1 MKSVLQKIKN
11 ITNAS
16 EVDQADLKE
25 ILFAILENYPEGQR
39 NPKHLSLISQA
50 LLTIDF
56 FKKLQ
61 DARGEDSIKL
71 CAMLLKYEKHQFDT
85 DVIVHGERG
94 DKFYIIL
101 QGICE
106 IYVPN
111 SQGQFVKVG
120 ELKAGQSFGELALI
134 NDSPRRAT
142 IKAQTDCDLAIL
154 SKKDYIKIIAD
165 MEERE
170 IKKKI
175 QFLEGLPLFNQI
187 HRRSLHEYIYY
198 FKIVNYKWKD
208 IVYQQGEDPQ
218 YVYIIKSGEFI
229 LQKFSRQEKNQN
241 SGIFPITAQVAII
254 GPGEIFG
261 EVDCLLNHK
270 RHFSVSCH
278 TQSAEVF
285 LISKKHFSER
295 IMDNYN
301 IREKNF
307 VENYLDKKIQWRNER
322 MNSIKTVR
330 RIAEQDIKFAYNKV
344 SPQSRKSKKD
354 SIQYD
359 KNSNDQDYNYNSP
372 VKTNRQSINAN
383 FMLTEIGDTTHMTQ
397 NNSLIIGSQNSPAS
411 FSHLGK
417 QNKKQLNLRSLTT
430 ATPSLSKRASTAFIT
445 QKPQKLENREFFSS
459 QVECKSTIEDGS
471 PIIADKIQN
480 QDADSQYE
488 MDNNYNLGNSSNQL
502 EALIFSSPLKN
513 KFNQNTHFKLND
525 LSQKKTTPNNN
536 NNCTPNK
543 NINLSSQKSEPSNS
557 NNMKELI
564 PNNFEIEE
572 NEGMRKFLKTNSA
585 VYKMRKLNQAKLEI
599 CRQQNIDVQGKS
611 FKNIGIIEDVELPKY
626 MLNKLKNQNSIMSV
640 IQQKSQ
646 SPRIIANISGV
657 QTHKS
662 ANSTICSPQKK
673 RSISLANHNNNNN
686 FSIMPPIKSDAIFD
700 GDFKKINNILHAP
713 LQRVENDKLKQV
725 INQMKFLDSQQY
737 KIQTQQITQNSQGIY
752 LKKSNIIPKSQ
763 NDQTSIQQTFY
774 KRSISPV
781 SVQNKNQSVLM
792 HKFMLTPLRQ
802 HDQNS
807 SKLNPEFTTNWEHLP
822 EPNQPPLIAN
832 PHLNIQNLQIKN
844 IKL

>member
-25 ILFAILENYPEGQR
+25 VLFAILENYPEGQR

-71 CAMLLKYEKHQFDT
+71 CAMLLKYEKHQSTT

-111 SQGQFVKVG
+111 SQAQFVKVG

-142 IKAQTDCDLAIL
+142 IKAQTDCNLAIL

-187 HRRSLHEYIYY
+187 HRRALHEYIYY

-261 EVDCLLNHK
+261 EVDCLLNEK

-330 RIAEQDIKFAYNKV
+330 RITEQDIKFTQNRV
-344 SPQSRKSKKD
+344 SPQSKKSKKE

-359 KNSNDQDYNYNSP
+359 KSPQEQDYSYNSP
-372 VKTNRQSINAN
+372 VKTNRQNININ
-383 FMLTEIGDTTHMTQ
+383 FMITEIGDTAHLTQ
-397 NNSLIIGSQNSPAS
+397 NNSLIVGSQNSPAS

-430 ATPSLSKRASTAFIT
+430 ATPQLSKRASTAFIN
-445 QKPQKLENREFFSS
+445 QKHQRLENKEFFNS

-471 PIIADKIQN
+471 PITDKIYN
-480 QDADSQYE
+480 QETDSQYE
-488 MDNNYNLGNSSNQL
+488 IENNQNLGNSNSQL

-513 KFNQNTHFKLND
+513 KFNQNTHIKLKDIN
-525 LSQKKTTPNNN
+525 QKKATSFYQITDKNFNYNN
-536 NNCTPNK
+536 
-543 NINLSSQKSEPSNS
+543 QKSEPSNS
-557 NNMKELI
+557 NNVKELI
-564 PNNFEIEE
+564 PNNGEQED
-572 NEGMRKFLKTNSA
+572 NEGMKKFLKTNSA

-640 IQQKSQ
+640 LQQKSQ
-646 SPRIIANISGV
+646 SPRMISNISGF
-657 QTHKS
+657 QTQKYS
-662 ANSTICSPQKK
+662 NSTICSPQKK
-673 RSISLANHNNNNN
+673 RSISLANHNNTNNL
-686 FSIMPPIKSDAIFD
+686 SIIPSIKSDGVFD

-713 LQRVENDKLKQV
+713 LKRVENDKLKQV

-737 KIQTQQITQNSQGIY
+737 RIQTQQITNQQSFY
-752 LKKSNIIPKSQ
+752 LKKSNLIPKYQ
-763 NDQTSIQQTFY
+763 NDQASIQQTFY
-774 KRSISPV
+774 KRSVSPT

-792 HKFMLTPLRQ
+792 HKFILTPSKQ
-802 HDQNS
+802 QDQNNFKLS
-807 SKLNPEFTTNWEHLP
+807 SEFTTNWKHLP

>member
-16 EVDQADLKE
+16 EVDQSDLKE

-39 NPKHLSLISQA
+39 NPKHLNLISQA

-71 CAMLLKYEKHQFDT
+71 CAIFLKYEKHQSNT
-85 DVIVHGERG
+85 DIIVHGERG

-261 EVDCLLNHK
+261 EVDCLLNEK

-322 MNSIKTVR
+322 MNCIKTVR
-330 RIAEQDIKFAYNKV
+330 RIAEQDIKIAYNNKV
-344 SPQSRKSKKD
+344 SPQSRKSKKE
-354 SIQYD
+354 SIQYE
-359 KNSNDQDYNYNSP
+359 KGPNEQDYNYNSP
-372 VKTNRQSINAN
+372 VKTNRQSININ
-383 FMLTEIGDTTHMTQ
+383 FMITEIGDTTHFTQ
-397 NNSLIIGSQNSPAS
+397 NNSLIVGSQNSPAS

-430 ATPSLSKRASTAFIT
+430 ATPQLSKRASTAFIT
-445 QKPQKLENREFFSS
+445 QKHQRLENKEFFNS
-459 QVECKSTIEDGS
+459 QVECKSTIEDGL
-471 PIIADKIQN
+471 PVTDKIYN

-488 MDNNYNLGNSSNQL
+488 MENNQNLGNSNSQL
-502 EALIFSSPLKN
+502 EALIYSSPLKN
-513 KFNQNTHFKLND
+513 KFNQNTHIKLKD
-525 LSQKKTTPNNN
+525 LSQKKTTSYNQIEDKNLNN
-536 NNCTPNK
+536 
-543 NINLSSQKSEPSNS
+543 QK
-557 NNMKELI
+557 K
-564 PNNFEIEE
+564 

-626 MLNKLKNQNSIMSV
+626 MLNRLKNQNSIMS
-640 IQQKSQ
+640 ILQQKGQ
-646 SPRIIANISGV
+646 SPRMIANISGV
-657 QTHKS
+657 QTQKS

-673 RSISLANHNNNNN
+673 RSISLANHNNTNL
-686 FSIMPPIKSDAIFD
+686 SVMPSIKSDGIFD

-713 LQRVENDKLKQV
+713 LKRVENDKLKQV
-725 INQMKFLDSQQY
+725 INQMKFIDSQQY
-737 KIQTQQITQNSQGIY
+737 RIQTQQITQNQQSLY
-752 LKKSNIIPKSQ
+752 LKKSNLIPKSQ
-763 NDQTSIQQTFY
+763 SDQASIQQTFY
-774 KRSISPV
+774 KRSVSPV

-792 HKFMLTPLRQ
+792 HKFMLTPLKQ
-802 HDQNS
+802 QDQNS
-807 SKLNPEFTTNWEHLP
+807 FKLNPEFTTNWEHLP